1 MITTDKPQPQSR
13 EAMTLPADISRCD
26 NDECPLREKC
36 RRWIERNTGRVV
48 SHFEPQGDECDRM
61 IP

>member
-1 MITTDKPQPQSR
+1 
-13 EAMTLPADISRCD
+13 MTLPADISRCD

-36 RRWIERNTGRVV
+36 RRWIERNKGRVV
-48 SHFEPQGDECDRM
+48 SHFEPQGDECEQI